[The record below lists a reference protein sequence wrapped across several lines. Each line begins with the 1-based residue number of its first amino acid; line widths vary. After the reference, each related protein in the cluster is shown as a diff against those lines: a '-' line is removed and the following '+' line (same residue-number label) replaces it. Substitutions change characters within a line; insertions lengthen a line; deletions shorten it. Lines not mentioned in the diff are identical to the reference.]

1 MPHIVTTAPTII
13 PNNDTKIDGMPMP
26 RPRPRR
32 MASLSPPGVP
42 VVSLAVAA
50 EDRNIIDAYIRHSV
64 LFFFRPSNYI
74 ISQNARQRI
83 HIMKCSSS
91 VWHTGGFVKVMSISV
106 YMYKRKGCF
115 DLIWF
120 PLTCLH
126 CCLRCSVVQF
136 NMFSSLL
143 VNR

>member
-1 MPHIVTTAPTII
+1 MPHIVTTAVTII
-13 PNNDTKIDGMPMP
+13 ANNDTVVPMAV
-26 RPRPRR
+26 RV
-32 MASLSPPGVP
+32 ASLSPPGVP

-91 VWHTGGFVKVMSISV
+91 VWHTGGFVKVMRISV
-106 YMYKRKGCF
+106 YVYKRKGCF